1 MKRNVKQMKA
11 KQNWLHAVTAV
22 TALSAVPLT
31 QAEPEHKPNIIFVMV
46 DDLGY
51 GDLGVYG
58 QQHIQTPHLDQM
70 AAEGIL
76 FTDVY
81 AEAVCA
87 PARSVLMTGLHTGN
101 TRVRANSDSGRSPSS
116 VQDPYGVWRVPLEL
130 EDVTVAEVLRDAG
143 YVTGITGKWGLGEEG
158 TTGIPNLQGFDE
170 WYGLLNQRQA
180 HSHYPAFMWRDQV
193 KEDLP
198 GNTGTRTDFVN
209 EEHYA
214 HHLFTDFAFD
224 FIERH
229 TAANDPFFLYLPYT
243 LPHDRFQIPELAP
256 YTQNQGWTQQQQ
268 VYASM
273 VTLLDYDMGRM
284 LQLLRDLNID
294 DNTLVFFCS
303 DNGAANRYD
312 NVFDSSGPLR
322 GRKRDLYEGGI
333 RTPMLVWGPGNVP
346 PGTVST
352 VAWSFADV
360 LPTLADAAGATPPP
374 DIDGVSVLPT
384 LLGQEQPELVDRPI
398 YFELHEGLFQQAIR
412 RGKWKA
418 VRRDP
423 PSSTELY
430 DLSVDIGESNNI
442 ASQHPDIVEEM
453 EALFISMRSPS
464 VGWPTVLD
472 YDEISDDEP
481 VSGWLPL
488 SETEGLTAA
497 DHSGRDV
504 SGELHNVE
512 GNPWGHD
519 ESGPYLTLNAAQQQ
533 VLRIEGT
540 TGASQAHP
548 RTPCFCITLRGES
561 PGTTPCLPS

>member
-1 MKRNVKQMKA
+1 
-11 KQNWLHAVTAV
+11 
-22 TALSAVPLT
+22 
-31 QAEPEHKPNIIFVMV
+31 
-46 DDLGY
+46 
-51 GDLGVYG
+51 
-58 QQHIQTPHLDQM
+58 
-70 AAEGIL
+70 
-76 FTDVY
+76 
-81 AEAVCA
+81 
-87 PARSVLMTGLHTGN
+87 
-101 TRVRANSDSGRSPSS
+101 
-116 VQDPYGVWRVPLEL
+116 
-130 EDVTVAEVLRDAG
+130 
-143 YVTGITGKWGLGEEG
+143 
-158 TTGIPNLQGFDE
+158 
-170 WYGLLNQRQA
+170 
-180 HSHYPAFMWRDQV
+180 
-193 KEDLP
+193 
-198 GNTGTRTDFVN
+198 
-209 EEHYA
+209 
-214 HHLFTDFAFD
+214 
-224 FIERH
+224 
-229 TAANDPFFLYLPYT
+229 
-243 LPHDRFQIPELAP
+243 
-256 YTQNQGWTQQQQ
+256 
-268 VYASM
+268 
-273 VTLLDYDMGRM
+273 M

-548 RTPCFCITLRGES
+548 RTVAAWIRTDTPAAIFSWGDRSSGGRLWQMRID
-561 PGTTPCLPS
+561 PGTSCLRVEVQNGYVIGSRAITDNTWRHVAAVFDPDNRGTNVTGVRLFIDGEEETISASLSQTIQTALGSTIWVGGEPGNNDRYFSGRLRHVQWWNEALTPEAIQALAETNLSHAGRWLTSHFPSDTIGLDDPAPASSHPLLLYYAAGRKPGDDPLPTLLSAHLGPDRELFIHFDLHPQARLQARPFYTDDLRSPDWQDGTGVFQEHPAEGARLTWRPPGDTDSLFVRMQIDALP